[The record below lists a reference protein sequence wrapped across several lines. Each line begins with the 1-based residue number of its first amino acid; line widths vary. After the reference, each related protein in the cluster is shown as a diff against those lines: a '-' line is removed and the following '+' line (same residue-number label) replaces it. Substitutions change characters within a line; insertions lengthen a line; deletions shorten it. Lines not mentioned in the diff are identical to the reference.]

1 MRIVDVISDVC
12 SSDLRVTHD
21 DLSVRNCSICLA
33 IHEQAL
39 LLIQGCGVREQLVV
53 VGVSGHSR
61 SRQLVLHIADVDEL
75 AVGDKGKVGRKGD
88 DRKGGVEGKG
98 ECGSVRSGG
107 GCKCKKKN

>member
-1 MRIVDVISDVC
+1 MRSQRGR
-12 SSDLRVTHD
+12 RVTHD

-75 AVGDKGKVGRKGD
+75 AVAEKGKVGIHGD
-88 DRKGGVEGKG
+88 LPSDRSEAHTSELQSLMRTSYHV
-98 ECGSVRSGG
+98 
-107 GCKCKKKN
+107 